1 VHSGNDGARHA
12 LCSIRD
18 SENEVKAVRLHNYGG
33 PEVLTYE
40 DNVPD
45 PTPGPDSVLVEAWA
59 TSVNPIDWKVRSGA
73 RQKDFPLTLPAILGR
88 DVSGVVREVGR
99 NIRTFKP
106 GDRVLALTNATY
118 AELVAVEGSI
128 LTHLPEGLDL
138 VDSAAIPLV
147 ALTGDQLVRLAA
159 RAQPGQT
166 LLVSGAL
173 GGVGRAAVH
182 AAKKLGLRVIA
193 GVRARQLAEAEELGV
208 AESIAIDDD
217 SAIAALALVDGVA
230 DTVGGAT
237 AAKLFGRVKD
247 GGTFGYASVLP
258 EGTSA
263 QNQTVTVTRVYS
275 RPDAS
280 KLREFVDDIRDGK
293 FRLPIGR
300 RMLLS
305 QAGEAHAL
313 AQAGGAGKIVLVCRG
328 DC

>member
-1 VHSGNDGARHA
+1 
-12 LCSIRD
+12 
-18 SENEVKAVRLHNYGG
+18 LHNYGG

-40 DNVPD
+40 DNVPE
-45 PTPGPDSVLVEAWA
+45 PTPDPDSVLVEAWA

-106 GDRVLALTNATY
+106 GDRVLALTDATY

-208 AESIAIDDD
+208 TGSVAIDDD

-247 GGTFGYASVLP
+247 GGNFGYASALP

-263 QNQTVTVTRVYS
+263 QNPTVTITRVYTK
-275 RPDAS
+275 PDAS
-280 KLREFVDDIRDGK
+280 KVREFADDIRDGK

-300 RMLLS
+300 RMPLS
-305 QAGEAHAL
+305 QAAEAHAL
-313 AQAGGAGKIVLVCRG
+313 AQAGGSGKIVLVCR
-328 DC
+328 DPQR